1 MNIDNQPVATGQKI
15 YNPFPGLRPFGIHES
30 HLFFGREEQTK
41 EVLIKLLQ
49 SRFVAIVGPSG
60 SGKSSFIY
68 SGLLPSLQNS
78 HYNDLDSPWEFIIAR
93 PGNAPL
99 ENLASALHKAETGLS
114 SSEFST
120 LSFEAI
126 LTSLQT
132 HPSALGD
139 FFSRQSYSGKNILIL
154 LDQFEELFRHQFHI
168 LPSEAENSE
177 LVLPSEILIA
187 LLIQALKSTT
197 SIYVVLSMR
206 SDFIGECAHFPDL
219 TRKINESHYLI
230 PQMTQE
236 QKRKAILG
244 PVAVGGGQ
252 MAPRLVERLLND
264 LGNNP
269 DQLPIL
275 QHALMRTWNYW
286 IASRENE
293 EPLDF
298 KHYEA
303 IGRMDEALSQH
314 ADEAFDELTD
324 GQKKICESLFKALT
338 DKGGDISGIRRPT
351 KLSEIAII
359 TDSTEPEIIAVIDK
373 FRQPGRALLTPLAGT
388 PLASDTIV
396 DISHESLM
404 RIWLRLKKWVEE
416 EEEAVQMYLRLA
428 EASAKYQIGQAALLR
443 PPDLQLALNW
453 QQKQKPTLA
462 WAQRY
467 DPAFER
473 VIAYLDYSKS
483 AYETEQRT
491 KEILQKKALRRARL
505 VALIL
510 GLFAVITVGFL
521 IFAVTQQI
529 KAREQA
535 EIARFNEKQ
544 AKEKTALALS
554 SERNAREQKEIAE
567 QQRAE
572 AHRQEAIAK
581 ENEKLAQQ
589 ERLKAEASEKEARK
603 QQLIAYEQQFRAEA
617 NEKLAKEQSN
627 IAIREKNNAYNA
639 RLLSIAQAMSV
650 KSLQVLD
657 KDLKLLTAG
666 QAYQFNQTYGG
677 KEDDP
682 YIYEGLYYALK
693 KSREESYNNL
703 KGHSDNVRAL
713 ASTKS
718 DKAVYSAG
726 SDGKIIRWNTLE
738 KEKSHVVLADQK
750 GLIHHTLALSSNNQ
764 TLAAGGD
771 YPFIHLFDL
780 QKTGYPVQKIKVP
793 VQAVWFLS
801 YINNNQ
807 GIVFAD
813 SATVYFYNL
822 HSFSKV
828 YTTSSK
834 INAIAVNPLD
844 NQLAIGNEAGEI
856 RLLNL
861 NNTASQVLQIKD
873 PVTALSFSNKGSLL
887 AIGDAKGMMRIWNS
901 KTKVYEIVLT
911 GHSARIINIK
921 FSWDDKKIAS
931 GSWDKTVRLW
941 NTAAW
946 NNLPI
951 VLKDHTDWVW
961 SISFRSDGEAILA
974 GCRDSFVRV
983 WPTNAKTMAD
993 ILCDKTKRNMSKQEW
1008 EQFVAPIDDISYEKT
1023 CPDLSSGDGIQSK

>member
-1 MNIDNQPVATGQKI
+1 MNIENQPVSAGQRI
-15 YNPFPGLRPFGIHES
+15 FNPFPGLRPFGIHES
-30 HLFFGREEQTK
+30 HLFFGREEQSK
-41 EVLIKLLQ
+41 EVLIKLLR
-49 SRFVAIVGPSG
+49 SRFVAIFGPSG

-68 SGLLPSLQNS
+68 SGLLPGLQDS
-78 HYNDLDSPWEFIIAR
+78 IYKELDSPWEFIIAR
-93 PGNAPL
+93 PGNSPL
-99 ENLASALHKAETGLS
+99 ENLAVALRRSEARLLDSGLPGS
-114 SSEFST
+114 DFQ
-120 LSFEAI
+120 AI
-126 LTSLQT
+126 LHSLQNQ
-132 HPSALGD
+132 PSALAD
-139 FFSRQSYSGKNILIL
+139 FFTRKVYAGKNILIL
-154 LDQFEELFRHQFHI
+154 LDQFEELFRHLTHI
-168 LPSEAENSE
+168 ISSDLENSE
-177 LVLPSEILIA
+177 LISYPE
-187 LLIQALKSTT
+187 LLITLLVQALKQTKAN
-197 SIYVVLSMR
+197 IYVVISMR
-206 SDFIGECAHFPDL
+206 SDFIGECAHFPEL

-252 MAPRLVERLLND
+252 MTERLVERLLND

-286 IASRENE
+286 VASRENG
-293 EPLDF
+293 EPLDV

-324 GQKKICESLFKALT
+324 LQRKICENLFKALT

-351 KLSEIAII
+351 KLSEIAVI
-359 TDSTEPEIIAVIDK
+359 TGAAEPEIVAVIDK

-388 PLASDTIV
+388 ALQGDTII

-416 EEEAVQMYLRLA
+416 EEESVQMYLRLA

-467 DPAFER
+467 NPAFER
-473 VIAYLDYSKS
+473 VIAYLDYSKT

-491 KEILQKKALRRARL
+491 KEILQKKALRRARM
-505 VALIL
+505 VALVL

-544 AKEKTALALS
+544 AREKTALALS

-572 AHRQEAIAK
+572 AHKQEDIARD
-581 ENEKLAQQ
+581 NEKLAQQ
-589 ERLKAEASEKEARK
+589 ERLKAEASEKEARR
-603 QQLIAYEQQFRAEA
+603 QQMIAYQQQFRAEA
-617 NEKLAKEQSN
+617 NEKLAKEQNN
-627 IAIREKNNAYNA
+627 IALREKNNAYNA
-639 RLLSIAQAMSV
+639 RMLSIAQAMAV
-650 KSLQVLD
+650 KSLQVID
-657 KDLKLLTAG
+657 QDLKLLTAG
-666 QAYQFNQTYGG
+666 QAYHFNKTYGG

-682 YIYEGLYYALK
+682 YIYDGLYYAIK

-703 KGHSDNVRAL
+703 KSHRDNVRAL
-713 ASTKS
+713 VSTQS
-718 DKAVYSAG
+718 EKAVYSAG
-726 SDGKIIRWNTLE
+726 SDGKIVRWNTLE
-738 KEKSHVVLADQK
+738 KEHTHIVLSEEK
-750 GLIHHTLALSSNNQ
+750 GLIHHTLALSSNNH
-764 TLAAGGD
+764 TLAAGGE
-771 YPFIHLFDL
+771 YPFIYLFDL
-780 QKTGYPVQKIKVP
+780 QKSGYPAQKVKIP
-793 VQAVWFLS
+793 VGTVWFLS
-801 YINNNQ
+801 YINNSQ
-807 GIVFAD
+807 GLVFSD

-822 HSFSKV
+822 QSFSRI
-828 YTTSSK
+828 YTATTR
-834 INAIAVNPLD
+834 INTIAVNPLD
-844 NQLAIGNEAGEI
+844 NQVAVGDNAGEI
-856 RLLNL
+856 KLIDL
-861 NNTASQVLQIKD
+861 SQNISHVIRIKD
-873 PVTALSFSNKGSLL
+873 PVTALSFSNNGSHL
-887 AIGDAKGMMRIWNS
+887 AIGDAKGIMRIWNVE
-901 KTKVYEIVLT
+901 KKEFEAVLT

-946 NNLPI
+946 NNLPV

-961 SISFRSDGEAILA
+961 SITFRSDGEAILA
-974 GCRDSFVRV
+974 GCRDSYVRI
-983 WPTNAKTMAD
+983 WPTNARTMAD
-993 ILCDKTKRNMSKQEW
+993 MLCGKARRNMSTQEW
-1008 EQFVAPIDDISYEKT
+1008 EQFVAPVNEISYEKT
-1023 CPDLSSGDGIQSK
+1023 CPELSPAESTQE